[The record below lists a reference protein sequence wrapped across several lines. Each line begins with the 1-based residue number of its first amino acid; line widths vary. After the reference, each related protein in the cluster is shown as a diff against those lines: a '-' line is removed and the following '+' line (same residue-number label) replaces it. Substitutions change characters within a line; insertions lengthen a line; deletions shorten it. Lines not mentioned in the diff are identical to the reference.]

1 MNHPLVSILIPVYGV
16 EDYIARCASS
26 LFEQSYDNIE
36 FIFVNDCTKDQSI
49 EVLKKTIADYPK
61 RSEQVRIINH
71 EHNKGLA
78 GARNTAVAAARG
90 KYLMHV
96 DSDDFLIEPNAVET
110 IVEKC
115 ELEDLDICFFDGK
128 KYYKDKEVPYSEN
141 IPDIKEEYLKLLL
154 KQSRLS
160 SIWGQ
165 MIKTSLYQKYN
176 ILCVEGLNFGEDY
189 CVKPLLLYYT
199 NKYAHLEACL
209 YGYNNMNE
217 NSYTYS
223 FSMSHTRQH
232 IKAVEHLYAEFK
244 SRDASSEILDCLD
257 FAKLK
262 AKSRALNRWL
272 ASGNDIADF
281 KEIKRINADK
291 KYFTELPRKFKIYF
305 FMSQI
310 LSGKVCKCIYNVF
323 SLVTK

>member
-26 LFEQSYDNIE
+26 LFEQSYENIE

-61 RSEQVRIINH
+61 RREQVRIINH

-96 DSDDFLIEPNAVET
+96 DSDDFLIEPNAVEVL
-110 IVEKC
+110 VEKC
-115 ELEDLDICFFDGK
+115 ERDNLDMCFFDGK
-128 KYYKDKEVPYSEN
+128 KYYRDKELPYSEN
-141 IPDIKEEYLKLLL
+141 IPIIKEDYLKLLL

-176 ILCVEGLNFGEDY
+176 ISCVEGLNFGEDY

-199 NKYAHLEACL
+199 QRYAHLKACL
-209 YGYNNMNE
+209 YGYNNLNQ

-223 FSMSHTRQH
+223 FSISHTRQH

-244 SRDASSEILDCLD
+244 IRDASDEILECLT

-272 ASGNDIADF
+272 ASGNDIIDF
-281 KEIKRINADK
+281 NEIRCISVDT
-291 KYFTELPRKFKIYF
+291 KYYSELPFKYRAYLSISDIFPAYICK
-305 FMSQI
+305 I
-310 LSGKVCKCIYNVF
+310 LYKLF
-323 SLVTK
+323 AMLR